1 MSDPLPLPA
10 IGRVDGH
17 PWLLVDGQPF
27 LLLGLQWDF
36 DSCFSA
42 EEMNPLFPHAVD
54 HDRMVLMLQ
63 IENEPGILG
72 SAIAPIVE
80 AQGTNRLCTCVQET
94 GEGAPAGP
102 PPLAMCSLTISTV
115 MDRGAA

>member
-10 IGRVDGH
+10 IVRVDGH

-42 EEMNPLFPHAVD
+42 EEMNPLFPHTVD

-72 SAIAPIVE
+72 SAAASAQRATLASTPATGPRPGALAPPKP
-80 AQGTNRLCTCVQET
+80 
-94 GEGAPAGP
+94 PA
-102 PPLAMCSLTISTV
+102 
-115 MDRGAA
+115 